1 MTNTSTP
8 DPVGMVPFGP
18 VLVGQ
23 TEKTLQALLCH
34 TLAGT
39 GLSEP
44 EWVTLRLATMV
55 DGQVDRTGLIS
66 VVADRA
72 KFGDATAIVEALTE
86 RGLVVDGQPT
96 NAGREVVS
104 AVLAASEASAGV
116 VWRDLPTDDV
126 EAATR
131 VLNEVLRRA
140 RELAAS
146 AGPHASSAR
155 HVVAN
160 VPSVQDDLAQVDPL
174 ATASLRRLI

>member
-1 MTNTSTP
+1 MTNTSSP
-8 DPVGMVPFGP
+8 DNAEMVPFGP

-23 TEKTLQALLCH
+23 TEKTLQALLRH
-34 TLAGT
+34 TLTGT

-55 DGQVDRTGLIS
+55 EGHVDRLGLIS

-72 KFGDATAIVEALTE
+72 KFADATAIVDALTE

-96 NAGREVVS
+96 RNGRELVS
-104 AVLAASEASAGV
+104 TVLAASEASSGT
-116 VWRDLPTDDV
+116 VWRDLPTADV

-140 RELAAS
+140 R
-146 AGPHASSAR
+146 
-155 HVVAN
+155 
-160 VPSVQDDLAQVDPL
+160 DLTIEGLRSRRADLGGDPL
-174 ATASLRRLI
+174 T